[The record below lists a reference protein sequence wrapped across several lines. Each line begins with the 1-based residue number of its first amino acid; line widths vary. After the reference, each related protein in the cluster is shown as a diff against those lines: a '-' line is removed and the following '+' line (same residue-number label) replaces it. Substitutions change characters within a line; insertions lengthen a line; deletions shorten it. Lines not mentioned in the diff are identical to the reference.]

1 MIRVPTQP
9 PRVSCVLA
17 ALAAPILLLI
27 QLVTKMFEPGGG
39 SDGEAQDYG

>member
-9 PRVSCVLA
+9 PRVSRVLA

-27 QLVTKMFEPGGG
+27 QLLTKLFAPVEA
-39 SDGEAQDYG
+39 SDGETQYYR